1 MSEAVAALLALDL
14 FAGVGD
20 ADLERFAALGGE
32 RAVGAGEDVVRH
44 GDPETFLVLLEGV
57 LLSVVHV
64 AGGERIGEDRHIAPT
79 YAGAALVMA
88 LQPWAVTM
96 RALEPSRV
104 LDFSAEDFRGFARA
118 HPTVEDAA
126 LRLVFPIARRTAATA
141 QQQEKLAALGTM
153 AAGLAHE
160 LNNPA
165 AAAQRSAQ
173 ELARAIG
180 VMHATIEAFVSS
192 GVERAEAAQL
202 VRLKDEAAARALSDP
217 PLAAL
222 AAADLEDELS
232 ERIAPLVA
240 EPWEIV
246 DALVAARVD
255 SAWVDEVER
264 LAGAATEAALRWV
277 AATIAA
283 AGLTDELRDST
294 ERISALVTAIK
305 DYTYMDQG
313 TVQQVDLH
321 DGLESTLTIL
331 GHKLRA
337 GSVTVERDYDRDLP
351 RLEAHGSELNQVWTN
366 LIDNAIDA
374 LGGDGDGV
382 LTVRTARDGDRAV
395 VDVVDTG
402 AGIPDAIRERVFD
415 PFFTTKDPGRGT
427 GLGLETARRI
437 VTERHHGDLRL
448 EPGPGGR
455 GTRARVRLPLSD

>member
-1 MSEAVAALLALDL
+1 MSEVATAMRALDL
-14 FAGVGD
+14 FDGVED
-20 ADLERFAALGGE
+20 AALEEFGARGTE

-44 GDPETFLVLLEGV
+44 GDMPTFVLVLEGV
-57 LLSVVHV
+57 LQSVVEV
-64 AGGERIGEDRHIAPT
+64 AGVERTGGDRHLAPT

-88 LQPWAVTM
+88 LQPWAVSM

-104 LDFSAEDFRGFARA
+104 LDFSAEDFRAFARSQ
-118 HPTVEDAA
+118 PTVEDAA
-126 LRLVFPIARRTAATA
+126 LRLVFPIARRVAATA

-173 ELARAIG
+173 ELGRAID

-192 GVERAEAAQL
+192 GVERADAAGL
-202 VRLKDEAAARALSDP
+202 VELKNAAAARALREP
-217 PLAAL
+217 PLGAL
-222 AAADLEDELS
+222 EAADLEDELTD
-232 ERIAPLVA
+232 RIEPIVA
-240 EPWEIV
+240 EPWGIV

-255 SAWVDEVER
+255 AGWVDEVER
-264 LAGAATEAALRWV
+264 LAGPATQAALRWV

-283 AGLTDELRDST
+283 TGLVDELRDST
-294 ERISALVTAIK
+294 ERISTLVTAIK
-305 DYTYMDQG
+305 EYTYMDQG
-313 TVQQVDLH
+313 TVQEVDVH

-337 GSVTVERDYDRDLP
+337 SSITVEREYDRDLP
-351 RLEAHGSELNQVWTN
+351 RLEVHGSELNQVWTN

-374 LGGDGDGV
+374 LDGEGV
-382 LTVRTARDGDRAV
+382 LTLRTARDGDRAQ

-402 AGIPDAIRERVFD
+402 TGIPEAIRARVFD

-437 VTERHHGDLRL
+437 VTERHHGELRL

-455 GTRARVRLPLSD
+455 GTRASVRLPLPA